1 MSNFECE
8 KCGTICYDT
17 PSGYITGCEH
27 YPTDIN
33 VINYRKR
40 ENADKGVGCSR
51 TYDWAYYHRIIKVL
65 EDVADKE
72 INLGS
77 ETGREFLAEK
87 IMEALD
93 K

>member
-1 MSNFECE
+1 MTNNKYSLA
-8 KCGTICYDT
+8 K
-17 PSGYITGCEH
+17 
-27 YPTDIN
+27 
-33 VINYRKR
+33 
-40 ENADKGVGCSR
+40 DKGVGSTR
-51 TYDWAYYHRIIKVL
+51 THNWAYYHRIIKVL